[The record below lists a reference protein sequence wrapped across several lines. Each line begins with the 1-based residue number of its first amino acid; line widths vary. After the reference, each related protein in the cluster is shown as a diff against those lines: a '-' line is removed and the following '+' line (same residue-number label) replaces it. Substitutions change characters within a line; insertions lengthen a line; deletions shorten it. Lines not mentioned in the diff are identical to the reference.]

1 MSTKRPIC
9 MDTDGTCFARTKL
22 GRCSVL
28 NECSEQCAFKK
39 ASASVTNGKNY
50 PINLLYA
57 GMNDSGGREMTG
69 KAWREAHGNT
79 LSVNR

>member
-1 MSTKRPIC
+1 MSVIRPTC
-9 MDTDGTCFARTKL
+9 LDTEGACFARTKY
-22 GRCSVL
+22 GNCSVL
-28 NECSEQCAFKK
+28 NACSEHCRFKK
-39 ASASVTNGKNY
+39 PTATKTNGRDY
-50 PINLLYA
+50 PINPLYV